1 MKSNNQHRRTIRSY
15 VRREGRIT
23 AAQQEALVSCW
34 DRFGIN
40 FSKQHLGLARIFG
53 RDVPIVLDIGCGNGD
68 TTLALAGAHPENNY
82 LAVEIHR
89 PGIGNLLRKIVMNG
103 LVNIRVIGH
112 DIFEVLEHQVPDS
125 SLEQVMIFFP
135 DPWPKKRHHKR
146 RLISPSFLDILI
158 PRLRQN
164 ARLFIATDWKDYADH
179 ILAVCDCDSRLINLA
194 GKGNTAPRPRWR
206 PQTRF
211 EQRGIRLEHEVWDYV
226 YALR

>member
-23 AAQQEALVSCW
+23 AAQQEALASCW

-40 FSKQHLGLARIFG
+40 FSKRQLEPTRIFG
-53 RDVPIVLDIGCGNGD
+53 RDVPVVLDIGCGNGD

-82 LAVEIHR
+82 LAVEVHR

-146 RLISPSFLDILI
+146 RLISPLFLDILI

-179 ILAVCDCDSRLINLA
+179 ILAVCDHDPRLINLA